1 MIVQKVLRAAL
12 LDRKAYDG
20 VSDEPQPIIDA
31 MAVVGV
37 AAIALGLGVM
47 NERLDGE
54 EVAPALVLSL
64 AISTVLVGWGLWS
77 ASAWFVGTRVLGG
90 GATYRTLLRAI
101 GLAYAPGVFMLLFS
115 VPAAGPWMFFGTRV
129 WMLAAATVAV
139 RETQSTGWGRA
150 FGAALVGWWLS
161 QFLFPA
167 LMLPLGGDEA
177 TDGVPAAAEQSL
189 DIGGHGLL
197 DLFHG
202 SAL

>member
-1 MIVQKVLRAAL
+1 MIVQKALRAAL
-12 LDRKAYDG
+12 LDKKAYDG
-20 VSDEPQPIIDA
+20 VSDEPQPMIGA
-31 MAVVGV
+31 MAIVAV
-37 AAIALGLGVM
+37 AAIALGLGVSG
-47 NERLDGE
+47 EPLAGE
-54 EVAPALVLSL
+54 EVEPVLIVALSL
-64 AISTVLVGWGLWS
+64 STVLVGWGLWS

-101 GLAYAPGVFMLLFS
+101 GLAYAPGVFMVLFT
-115 VPAAGPWMFFGTRV
+115 VPAAGPWIFFGTRV

-150 FGAALVGWWLS
+150 FSAAFVGWWLS

-177 TDGVPAAAEQSL
+177 INGAPAAGEQSL
-189 DIGGHGLL
+189 DVVGHGLL

-202 SAL
+202 FAL